1 MTGIFFSSKVWTP
14 SLVLAEQALCHLS
27 HTSRPSDGIW
37 SPLFSPCEESLNAK
51 GQCLIP

>member
-27 HTSRPSDGIW
+27 HTSITMAYG
-37 SPLFSPCEESLNAK
+37 LPCFHPVK
-51 GQCLIP
+51 RV